1 MKIVKLNQPALA
13 GFALLLLLALLPGFT
28 AQKNQLSPPV
38 PFDNPTLAL
47 YHNFAI
53 SGVYD
58 FDENSE
64 IALASLSAEISL
76 LMPAT
81 SAWEKTE
88 PQARIKFLQQCFGE
102 GSLKPEEMFFFF
114 RDSAAF
120 ALIINGSFI
129 LKDIAGLLPGSGFN
143 PESGRLRKSFN
154 FGTSK
159 LCLEIDANQILFYPE
174 SAATEIFTRLGKTES
189 RIDKKFK
196 AFISMLKGKPA
207 LAAEI
212 DFSAF
217 SQAIASSSLRI
228 PPELDQI
235 KHLRLI
241 ADSQLAKMQL
251 YVPENSIR
259 GRLSEQ
265 IDLKKFSQLLTSQP
279 ELKISEKGASIFIE
293 TQADAALEKSVSQKF
308 AAVLLHFL
316 IKNSFKSVSAENN
329 EQQRIE

>member
-28 AQKNQLSPPV
+28 AQKSHPHHPV

-64 IALASLSAEISL
+64 IALASLSAEISR

-81 SAWEKTE
+81 SAWENTD
-88 PQARIKFLQQCFGE
+88 PQTRLNLLKQRFGE
-102 GSLKPEEMFFFF
+102 GCLRPEEMFFFF
-114 RDSAAF
+114 RDSTAF

-129 LKDIAGLLPGSGFN
+129 LEDIAGLLPGSDFN
-143 PESGRLRKSFN
+143 PESGLLKKSFN

-159 LCLEIDANQILFYPE
+159 LCLEIDANKILFYPE
-174 SAATEIFTRLGKTES
+174 SAASEIFARLGRAENQ
-189 RIDKKFK
+189 IDKKFK

-212 DFSAF
+212 DFCAF

-228 PPELDQI
+228 PPELCQI

-251 YVPENSIR
+251 YIPEDSNR
-259 GRLSEQ
+259 GRLSEK
-265 IDLKKFSQLLTSQP
+265 IDLKKFSQLLTTQP
-279 ELKISEKGASIFIE
+279 ELKIFEKGASIFIE

-316 IKNSFKSVSAENN
+316 IKNSFKSVSAENH
-329 EQQRIE
+329 E